1 MRILGFELEIKHK
14 YFFLFYLW
22 NFKDGWK
29 DNNDTVSDVDEIGDN
44 NTGNINKH
52 TIDLPPAKTIIRI
65 DAEDDE
71 ELNDM
76 DSSLSQ
82 IGVRCHSKYRS
93 YIALLFV

>member
-1 MRILGFELEIKHK
+1 MF
-14 YFFLFYLW
+14 YFW
-22 NFKDGWK
+22 NLKDGWK
-29 DNNDTVSDVDEIGDN
+29 DTNDPVSDVDEIGAN

-71 ELNDM
+71 ELNDI

-82 IGVRCHSKYRS
+82 IGVSYPSKYRS
-93 YIALLFV
+93 YINMVFV